1 MLTHGFEADLAYMY
15 LFSLAYNQAWYF
27 DFGGGGESYQVQGF
41 TYICIGFDRLF
52 QAILITI

>member
-27 DFGGGGESYQVQGF
+27 DFFLGGGGEGKSYQVQGL
-41 TYICIGFDRLF
+41 TYVCIGFDRLF
-52 QAILITI
+52 QAI